1 MGNADGTAG
10 PARKLVIV
18 APNWLGDAVMSM
30 PAAAAA
36 GAVDG
41 VVCAVLASPYT
52 ARVYAG
58 ADGVDEVIVDEGRG
72 GRIGRIRWRS
82 RALRAVG
89 AEAVAVLPPSFSS
102 ALAPFFAR
110 VPARVGYGTDGRSV
124 LLTEATVPPRR
135 GSEHLSSS
143 YHRLVQRAMARLSER
158 GSDPAG
164 DGTPP
169 RLRVFEPDRRE
180 ARAVLDRFEL
190 SGRCFIAV
198 APGATYGPA
207 KSWPWE
213 RYREAAS
220 EIARDVPV
228 VLVGG
233 AAEREACARI
243 AEGLPGVHNAAGT
256 TSLGGF
262 FALLSGAEVLLSND
276 SGPPHAAAALGVPV
290 VVLFGSTSPEWTR
303 PLGEGVTVLRHPV
316 HCSPCFRRTCPTQL
330 ECFGGISTRE
340 AVEAVRGCLSS
351 GAKKGVAETP
361 AGR

>member
-1 MGNADGTAG
+1 MENPDGTAG
-10 PARKLVIV
+10 PARKLVVI
-18 APNWLGDAVMSM
+18 APNWLGDAVMSL
-30 PAAAAA
+30 PAVSAA

-58 ADGVDEVIVDEGRG
+58 AEGVDEVVVDEGRG
-72 GRIGRIRWRS
+72 ARIGRIRWRS

-89 AEAVAVLPPSFSS
+89 ADAAAILPPSFSS

-110 VPARVGYGTDGRSV
+110 VPARVGYATDGRSV
-124 LLTEATVPPRR
+124 LLTEAPVPPRR

-143 YHRLVQRAMARLSER
+143 YHRLVQRAMARVSAR
-158 GSDPAG
+158 GAAPAG
-164 DGTPP
+164 ESARP
-169 RLRVFEPDRRE
+169 RLCVFEPDRRE
-180 ARAVLDRFEL
+180 AQAVLGRFEL
-190 SGRCFIAV
+190 SGRAFAAV

-213 RYREAAS
+213 RYREAAA

-233 AAEREACARI
+233 PAEKAGCARI
-243 AEGLPGVHNAAGT
+243 AEGLPAVHNAAGS

-262 FALLSGAEVLLSND
+262 FALLSGAAVLLSND

-290 VVLFGSTSPEWTR
+290 VVLFGSTSPDWTQ
-303 PLGEGVTVLRHPV
+303 PLGDGVTVLRNPV

-330 ECFGGISTRE
+330 ECFAGISTRE
-340 AVEAVRGCLSS
+340 AVEAVRSSLAS